1 MPTSTNLTTKLIY
14 MGQGFAENAPFGVLF
29 VCTGNICRSP
39 TAEGV
44 FLRLV
49 RDAGLADQIS
59 VDSAG
64 THDYHVGEPPDARS
78 VEAAAR
84 RGYNLS
90 GLRARKFEREDL
102 HRFDLV
108 VAMDRGHY
116 AILSRMAHPSAAHK
130 LRMMMSFARRFE
142 QTEVPDPY
150 YGGEEGFEQVL
161 DMLEDA
167 AQGLIEAIRGKK

>member
-1 MPTSTNLTTKLIY
+1 VKSS
-14 MGQGFAENAPFGVLF
+14 VVF

-49 RDAGLADQIS
+49 QDAGLSERII

-90 GLRARKFEREDL
+90 GLRARKFEREDFQ
-102 HRFDLV
+102 RFDLV
-108 VAMDRGHY
+108 LAMDRDNRG
-116 AILSRMAHPSAAHK
+116 ILARLAQPSAGHR
-130 LRMMMSFARRFE
+130 LRMIMDYARQFQE
-142 QTEVPDPY
+142 IEVPDPY
-150 YGGEEGFEQVL
+150 YGGPDSFDRVL
-161 DMLEDA
+161 DMIEDA
-167 AQGLIEAIRGKK
+167 AQGLLESMRAGLK